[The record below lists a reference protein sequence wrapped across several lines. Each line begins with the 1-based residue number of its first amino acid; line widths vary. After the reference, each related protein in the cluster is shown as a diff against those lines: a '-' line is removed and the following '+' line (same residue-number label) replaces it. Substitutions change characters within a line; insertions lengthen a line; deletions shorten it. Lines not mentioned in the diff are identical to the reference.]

1 MKRLRQGFWFLM
13 IAAVLAAVLLFKS
26 KLLRNEVSIRLQ
38 DRLPVSDVLIRLK
51 IMDLSKE
58 LSPILY
64 KYKLPIREFASS
76 DFLLSQGKLYG
87 INIQQEAYMFS
98 KMDMSEWGIMV
109 ALNDSSKVIN
119 FVDRFRKS
127 TQILDSSTSD
137 VRVLHFAEQEI
148 ALCYEKNYALIYY
161 GKDLAK
167 RLRRIRSVQKNHKD
181 QAWKHFFQRSK
192 DITDP
197 IIAYSESALLQPW
210 GMQYAV
216 VRSENDSTHIRLSG
230 FLKTFEPHG
239 IRFRKGTNG
248 LPLNDSDTKA
258 VELHLDSTF
267 KQQAFALKLTS
278 ELHKLGKKIGFPTNL
293 FLSAWDGNLSFRE
306 GGRVS
311 STEKIIVTEFDEN
324 FNPTEVVRLQK
335 IMVPGYSI
343 LLGVNPGIKQF
354 IQALYAKGILRNE
367 EQKLRFLYAP
377 LLSMK
382 ADKQHYRFSSSSHF
396 PKLVSS
402 EENYVRWTLNEEPC
416 FIRLSDYG
424 SDFFNLTFDM
434 PSKLLIKEWQKK
446 KRKRKLKPT
455 KPQ

>member
-1 MKRLRQGFWFLM
+1 M
-13 IAAVLAAVLLFKS
+13 
-26 KLLRNEVSIRLQ
+26 E
-38 DRLPVSDVLIRLK
+38 
-51 IMDLSKE
+51 LSKE

-76 DFLLSQGKLYG
+76 DFLLSQGKIYG

-98 KMDMSEWGIMV
+98 KMNMSEWGIIL

-137 VRVLHFAEQEI
+137 VRVMHFGEQEI
-148 ALCYEKNYALIYY
+148 ALCYEKTYALIYS
-161 GKDLAK
+161 GK
-167 RLRRIRSVQKNHKD
+167 RLAERLREIRSIRKSRPKS
-181 QAWKHFFQRSK
+181 AWKHFFQLSK
-192 DITDP
+192 NQSGP
-197 IIAYSESALLQPW
+197 IIAYSEGEFLKPW
-210 GMQYAV
+210 GIKYAM
-216 VRSENDSTHIRLSG
+216 VRSKNDSTNIRLSA
-230 FLKTFEPHG
+230 FLKTLEPHG
-239 IRFRKGTNG
+239 IKFRRRAEG
-248 LPLNDSDTKA
+248 LPLNSSDTKA

-267 KQQAFALKLTS
+267 KHQEFSIKLAS

-306 GGRVS
+306 GGSVS
-311 STEKIIVTEFDEN
+311 SMEKIVVTEFDEN
-324 FNPTEVVRLQK
+324 FNPTETVRYQN

-343 LLGVNPGIKQF
+343 MIGINPSVNPF
-354 IQALYAKGILRNE
+354 MNALYTKGIIRNE

-382 ADKQHYRFSSSSHF
+382 ADKKHYRFSSSSHF
-396 PKLVSS
+396 PALVSS
-402 EENYVRWTLNEEPC
+402 EENYVRWTLNEESC

-434 PSKLLIKEWQKK
+434 PSKLLIKEWQKN
-446 KRKRKLKPT
+446 KRKKKVKPT
-455 KPQ
+455 KPL